1 MDVFHSMQVFVSVIE
16 TGSFTKAAQALHL
29 HRPAVSKTIQLLEQQ
44 LGGRLLNR
52 TTRQVNLTPEGE
64 AFYERCKSLLADVSE
79 TMSSL
84 GNRPARLVGKLRVDM
99 PVSLAKLLIIPSLMD
114 FQSLYPGIE
123 LTIGASDK
131 PIDMLSEGVDCVVR
145 MGELEDS
152 SLIASSIGYLP
163 MVTCAAPSYIER
175 YGIPQSLVDLGTHR
189 AVNYFSGNNPRPIEW
204 VFNVDGEVKAMRLE
218 SGIRVNDTEAF
229 VASALAGFGLL
240 QGLEISVRSHL
251 QEGSLVQVLGDI
263 AVPAKRVSILYPHRE
278 HLPPK
283 VDAFIEWLKALMT
296 THHLA

>member
-114 FQSLYPGIE
+114 FQNLYPGIE

-175 YGIPQSLVDLGTHR
+175 YGTPQSLVDLGTHR

>member
-1 MDVFHSMQVFVSVIE
+1 MDVFHSIQVFVSVIE

-29 HRPAVSKTIQLLEQQ
+29 HRPAVSKTIQLLERQ

-52 TTRQVNLTPEGE
+52 TTRQVNLTPDGE

-84 GNRPARLVGKLRVDM
+84 GNRPARLIGKLRVDM

-114 FQSLYPGIE
+114 FQSLHPGIE

-152 SLIASSIGYLP
+152 SLIARSIGYLP
-163 MVTCAAPSYIER
+163 MLTCAAPSYLER
-175 YGIPQSLVDLGTHR
+175 FGTPQTLTDLETHR
-189 AVNYFSGNNPRPIEW
+189 AVNYFAGSNPRPIEW
-204 VFNVDGEVKAMRLE
+204 VFTVDGQMKGMRLE

-240 QGLEISVRSHL
+240 QGLEISVRCHL
-251 QEGSLVQVLGDI
+251 QDGSLVQVLGDI

-283 VDAFIEWLKALMT
+283 VDAFIEWLKTLMA

>member
-52 TTRQVNLTPEGE
+52 TTRQVSLTPEGE
-64 AFYERCKSLLADVSE
+64 AFYERCRTILAEVGE

-84 GNRPARLVGKLRVDM
+84 GNHPARLIGKLRVDM
-99 PVSLAKLLIIPSLMD
+99 PVALAKLLIIPSLMD
-114 FQSLYPGIE
+114 FQRQYPGIE

-145 MGELEDS
+145 MGALEDS

-163 MVTCAAPSYIER
+163 MVTCAAPAYLDR
-175 YGIPQSLVDLGTHR
+175 FGVPQTLADLEAHC

-204 VFNVDGEVKAMRLE
+204 VFTVDAQVKALRLK

-229 VASALAGFGLL
+229 IASALAGFGLL
-240 QGLEISVRSHL
+240 QALEISVRSHL
-251 QEGSLVQVLGDI
+251 QEGSLVQVLSDLP
-263 AVPAKRVSILYPHRE
+263 VPAKRVSILYPHRE
-278 HLPPK
+278 LLPPK
-283 VDAFIEWLKALMT
+283 VEVFIAWLKALMAAHQLT
-296 THHLA
+296 

>member
-175 YGIPQSLVDLGTHR
+175 YGTPQSLADLGTHR

-204 VFNVDGEVKAMRLE
+204 VFNVDRQVKAMRLE

-229 VASALAGFGLL
+229 VASALAGFVLL

-251 QEGSLVQVLGDI
+251 QDGSLVQVLSDYG
-263 AVPAKRVSILYPHRE
+263 VPAKRVSILYPHRE
-278 HLPPK
+278 LLPPK
-283 VDAFIEWLKALMT
+283 VEVFIEWLKALMT

>member
-175 YGIPQSLVDLGTHR
+175 YGTPQSLADLGTHR

-251 QEGSLVQVLGDI
+251 QDGSLVQVLSDYG
-263 AVPAKRVSILYPHRE
+263 VPAKRVSILYPHRE
-278 HLPPK
+278 LLPPK
-283 VDAFIEWLKALMT
+283 VEVFIEWLKALMT

>member
-52 TTRQVNLTPEGE
+52 TTRQVKLTPEGE
-64 AFYERCKSLLADVSE
+64 AFYERCKTILADVSE

-84 GNRPARLVGKLRVDM
+84 GNRSARLIGKLRVDM
-99 PVSLAKLLIIPSLMD
+99 PVSLAKLLIIPALMD
-114 FQSLYPGIE
+114 FQSQYPGID

-163 MVTCAAPSYIER
+163 MLTCGAPSYLGR
-175 YGIPQSLVDLGTHR
+175 FGTPQSITDLETHR

-204 VFNVDGEVKAMRLE
+204 VFTVDGQVKAMRLE

-251 QEGSLVQVLGDI
+251 QDGSLVQVLSDYE
-263 AVPAKRVSILYPHRE
+263 VPAKRVSILYPHRE
-278 HLPPK
+278 LLPPK
-283 VDAFIEWLKALMT
+283 VEVFIDWLKALMIT
-296 THHLA
+296 NRLA

>member
-1 MDVFHSMQVFVSVIE
+1 MDVFHSMRVFVSVIE

-64 AFYERCKSLLADVSE
+64 AFYDRCKSLLADVSE

-84 GNRPARLVGKLRVDM
+84 GNRPARLIGKLRVDM

-175 YGIPQSLVDLGTHR
+175 YGTPQSLADLGTHR

-204 VFNVDGEVKAMRLE
+204 VFNVDRQVKAMRLE

-240 QGLEISVRSHL
+240 QGLQISVRSHL
-251 QEGSLVQVLGDI
+251 QDGSLVQVLSNYE
-263 AVPAKRVSILYPHRE
+263 VPAKRVSILYPHRE
-278 HLPPK
+278 LLPPK
-283 VDAFIEWLKALMT
+283 VEVFIEWLKALMT

>member
-175 YGIPQSLVDLGTHR
+175 YGTPQSLADLGTHR

-204 VFNVDGEVKAMRLE
+204 VFNVDKQVKAMRLE

-251 QEGSLVQVLGDI
+251 QDGSLVQVLSDYE
-263 AVPAKRVSILYPHRE
+263 VPAKRVSILYPHRE
-278 HLPPK
+278 LLPPK
-283 VDAFIEWLKALMT
+283 VEVFIDWLKALMT
-296 THHLA
+296 THYLA

>member
-84 GNRPARLVGKLRVDM
+84 GNRPARLIGKLRVDM

-114 FQSLYPGIE
+114 FQRQYPAIE

-163 MVTCAAPSYIER
+163 MVTCAAPSYLESF
-175 YGIPQSLVDLGTHR
+175 GTPQILTDLGTHR

-204 VFNVDGEVKAMRLE
+204 VFNVDGQVKSMRLE

-240 QGLEISVRSHL
+240 QGLEISVHSHL

-283 VDAFIEWLKALMT
+283 VAAFIEWLKTLMT

>member
-84 GNRPARLVGKLRVDM
+84 GNRPARLIGKLRVDM

-175 YGIPQSLVDLGTHR
+175 YGTPQSLADLETHR

-204 VFNVDGEVKAMRLE
+204 LFKVDRQVKAMRLE

-251 QEGSLVQVLGDI
+251 QDGSLVQVLSDYE
-263 AVPAKRVSILYPHRE
+263 VPAKRVSILYPHRE
-278 HLPPK
+278 LLPPK
-283 VDAFIEWLKALMT
+283 VEVFIEWLKALMT
-296 THHLA
+296 TRHLA

>member
-175 YGIPQSLVDLGTHR
+175 YGTPQSLVDLGAHR

-251 QEGSLVQVLGDI
+251 QDGSLVQVLSDYG
-263 AVPAKRVSILYPHRE
+263 VPAKRVSILYPHRE
-278 HLPPK
+278 LLPPK
-283 VDAFIEWLKALMT
+283 VEVFIEWLKALMT

>member
-84 GNRPARLVGKLRVDM
+84 GNRPARLIGKLRVDM

-114 FQSLYPGIE
+114 FQSMYPGIE

-145 MGELEDS
+145 MGELENS

-175 YGIPQSLVDLGTHR
+175 YGTPQSLADLGTHR

-204 VFNVDGEVKAMRLE
+204 VFNVDRQVKAMRLE

-251 QEGSLVQVLGDI
+251 QDGLLVQVLSHYE
-263 AVPAKRVSILYPHRE
+263 VPAKRVSILYPHRE
-278 HLPPK
+278 LLPPK
-283 VDAFIEWLKALMT
+283 VEVFIEWLKALMT

>member
-52 TTRQVNLTPEGE
+52 TTRQVNVTPEGE
-64 AFYERCKSLLADVSE
+64 AFYERCKSLLADVSA

-84 GNRPARLVGKLRVDM
+84 GNCPARLVGKLRVDM

-175 YGIPQSLVDLGTHR
+175 YGTPQSLADLGTHR

-204 VFNVDGEVKAMRLE
+204 LFKVDRLVKAMRLE

-251 QEGSLVQVLGDI
+251 QDGSLVQVLSDYE
-263 AVPAKRVSILYPHRE
+263 VPAKRVSILYPHRE
-278 HLPPK
+278 LLPPK
-283 VDAFIEWLKALMT
+283 VEVFIEWLKALMT
-296 THHLA
+296 AHHLA

>member
-16 TGSFTKAAQALHL
+16 TGSFTKAAQALDL

-52 TTRQVNLTPEGE
+52 TTRQVSLTPDGE

-84 GNRPARLVGKLRVDM
+84 GNRPARLSGKLRVDM

-114 FQSLYPGIE
+114 FQGLYPGIE

-175 YGIPQSLVDLGTHR
+175 YGTPQSLADLGTHR
-189 AVNYFSGNNPRPIEW
+189 AVNYFSGNNPRPMEW
-204 VFNVDGEVKAMRLE
+204 LFKVDRQVKAMRLE

-251 QEGSLVQVLGDI
+251 QDGSLVQVLSDYE
-263 AVPAKRVSILYPHRE
+263 VPAKRVSILYPHRE
-278 HLPPK
+278 LLPPK
-283 VDAFIEWLKALMT
+283 VEVFIEWLKALMT

>member
-175 YGIPQSLVDLGTHR
+175 YGTPQSLADLGTHR

-204 VFNVDGEVKAMRLE
+204 VFNVDRQVKAMRLE

-251 QEGSLVQVLGDI
+251 QDGSLVQVLSDYG
-263 AVPAKRVSILYPHRE
+263 VPAKRVSILYPHRE
-278 HLPPK
+278 LLPPK
-283 VDAFIEWLKALMT
+283 VEVFIEWLKALMT

>member
-84 GNRPARLVGKLRVDM
+84 GNRPARLVGKLRVEM

-175 YGIPQSLVDLGTHR
+175 YGTPQSLADLGTHR

-204 VFNVDGEVKAMRLE
+204 VFNVDRQVKAMRLE

-251 QEGSLVQVLGDI
+251 QDGSLVQVLSDYG
-263 AVPAKRVSILYPHRE
+263 VPAKRVSILYPHRE
-278 HLPPK
+278 LLPPK
-283 VDAFIEWLKALMT
+283 VEVFIDWLKALMT
-296 THHLA
+296 THQLA

>member
-163 MVTCAAPSYIER
+163 MVTCAAPSYIGR
-175 YGIPQSLVDLGTHR
+175 YGTPQSLADLGTHR

-204 VFNVDGEVKAMRLE
+204 VFNVDRQVKAMRLE

-251 QEGSLVQVLGDI
+251 QDGSLVQVLSDYE
-263 AVPAKRVSILYPHRE
+263 VPAKRVSILYPHRE
-278 HLPPK
+278 LLPPK
-283 VDAFIEWLKALMT
+283 VEVFIEWLKALMT